1 MTHYTILV
9 AGGSGSRM
17 QSDIPKQFLMLHG
30 APILLHTIRKF
41 TALEDNAI
49 ILVLPKEQMNYW
61 NELVNTFSLET
72 QTELAQKVTI
82 VEGGATRFQSVK
94 NGLHSIQNAESDSIV
109 LVHDGVR
116 PLLSSDLIQRV
127 VNKAKQTK
135 AAAVA
140 VPLKDTPRLVKED
153 GTNQSIPRESIQLM
167 QTPQVFQ
174 YELMKQAFSQ
184 EEQAYF
190 TDCASVIETWGHPIS
205 LVLGEYTNIK
215 ITTPED
221 LLLAASFLGNR
232 QD

>member
-17 QSDIPKQFLMLHG
+17 QSDIPKQFLLLHG
-30 APILLHTIRKF
+30 LPILLHTITKF
-41 TALEDNAI
+41 TTLEDNAI
-49 ILVLPKEQMNYW
+49 ILVLPKEQISYW
-61 NELVNTFSLET
+61 NELVATFPREIQAELT
-72 QTELAQKVTI
+72 QNVTI

-94 NGLHSIQNAESDSIV
+94 NGLNSIKGANHDSLI

-116 PLLSSDLIQRV
+116 PLLSIDLIQRV
-127 VNKAKQTK
+127 VAEAKHKK

-140 VPLKDTPRLVKED
+140 VPLKDTPRLMKED
-153 GTNQSIPRESIQLM
+153 GTNQSIPRDAIQLM
-167 QTPQVFQ
+167 QTPQVFT

-184 EEQAYF
+184 EEKAFF
-190 TDCASVIETWGHPIS
+190 TDCASVIEAWGHPTS

-221 LLLAASFLGNR
+221 LIVAASFLTKR